1 MSTFDTSRPA
11 LPDPMTA
18 PELFQGVLQRRVF
31 AWAIDFVIMGLMAI
45 VFGVIG
51 LIAGFFTFGLA
62 WLGLIVLIP
71 AVIVLY
77 YAATLGSPNRATI
90 GMQVMDLVLTPTR
103 GVPLDGVRA
112 FAHALV
118 FWLTVW
124 VAWPFSLAFALFTPR
139 QQMIHDYVTGTLMLR
154 RSPMMRHWARVRS
167 ADSER

>member
-1 MSTFDTSRPA
+1 MSTFETSQPA
-11 LPDPMTA
+11 LPDPTTA
-18 PELFQGVLQRRVF
+18 PALFEGVLPRRVI
-31 AWAIDFVIMGLMAI
+31 AWVIDFVIMGFMAI
-45 VFGVIG
+45 VFAVIG

-62 WLGLIVLIP
+62 WLGLLVLIP

-103 GVPLDGVRA
+103 GRPLDGVHA

-118 FWLTVW
+118 FWVTVW

-154 RSPMMRHWARVRS
+154 RSPMLRHWAKVRS
-167 ADSER
+167 ADDER

>member
-1 MSTFDTSRPA
+1 MSTFDTARPT
-11 LPDPMTA
+11 LPDPATA
-18 PELFQGVLQRRVF
+18 PELFEGVLPRRVF
-31 AWAIDFVIMGLMAI
+31 AWVIDCLIMGFMAI

-62 WLGLIVLIP
+62 WLGLFVLIP

-103 GVPLDGVRA
+103 GRPLDGIHA

-139 QQMIHDYVTGTLMLR
+139 QQMIHDYVTSTLMLR
-154 RSPMMRHWARVRS
+154 RSPMIRHWSRMRS
-167 ADSER
+167 ADNQE